1 MKRVVSRA
9 CLWFAVVWWGVW
21 FGGQLF
27 NALMI
32 VPHFSANLPQSLAEW
47 ARLSPASVADF
58 SLVFNPIW
66 TAIALAISLA
76 LGWTS
81 YGSGKGLALGSL
93 LAAVIS
99 VLILAGWMSPTF
111 ARLMHPQDATISM
124 VEIQTTLHRW
134 TVVNWARIVVEFDGF
149 VCALLVL
156 SRG

>member
-1 MKRVVSRA
+1 MQRIVSRA

-21 FGGQLF
+21 LGGQLF

-47 ARLSPASVADF
+47 ARLSSTSVADF
-58 SLVFNPIW
+58 TLVFNPIW
-66 TAIALAISLA
+66 TAIALVSSLA
-76 LGWTS
+76 LGGTS

-99 VLILAGWMSPTF
+99 VLILAAWMSPTF
-111 ARLMHPQDATISM
+111 ARLMHPQDASISM
-124 VEIQTTLHRW
+124 VEIETTLHRW
-134 TVVNWARIVVEFDGF
+134 TVANWGRIVVEFDGF